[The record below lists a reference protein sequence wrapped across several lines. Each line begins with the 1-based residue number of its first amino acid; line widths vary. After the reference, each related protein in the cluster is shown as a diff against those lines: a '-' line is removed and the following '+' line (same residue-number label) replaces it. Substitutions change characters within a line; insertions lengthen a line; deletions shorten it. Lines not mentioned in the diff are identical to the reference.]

1 MAKQK
6 PRTRK
11 AHGYSVYPRK
21 DGRWGWAVTV
31 GVNAKGNPDRI
42 QGICRTEALA
52 VASAQDILAKHKA
65 GTHIPKGKDQTLAE
79 FLDEWLE
86 IYIEPHREPKTITYY
101 RGMIETH
108 IKPILGRTPIRRLT
122 APMVQRLLNEKARPF
137 SVEVKSKPGEM
148 VEKRLSGDTIRGIRA
163 TLRSALTRAYK
174 NGLVAENVARRVDSP
189 QIKRKEPEYI
199 TAEDANKLMA
209 RTEDHPIDRLIIVAL
224 HTGTRI
230 GEVTGLTWQDIDFE
244 NETVRVRGQL
254 QRIDGKLALKSLKSQ
269 RSSRTLC
276 LTRSALTALRDQK
289 AFQLMQS
296 SDRLSQEF
304 NPMGLVFLN
313 LEQRPLDPK
322 FVNSHLKKLM
332 VRAGIKPVSF
342 HKLRHTAATL
352 MLSAGVPLSQVR
364 DQLGH
369 SQISL
374 TANTYG
380 HAVPAALRAA
390 AETLEQAISR
400 KDV

>member
-21 DGRWGWAVTV
+21 DGRWGWAVTI
-31 GVNAKGNPDRI
+31 GVNANGNPDRI
-42 QGICRTEALA
+42 QGICKTEALA
-52 VASAQDILAKHKA
+52 VTSALDILAKHKA
-65 GTHIPKGKDQTLAE
+65 GSHMPKGKDQTLAD

-86 IYIEPHREPKTITYY
+86 TYIKPHREPKTFTYY
-101 RGMIETH
+101 KGMIETH
-108 IKPILGRTPIRRLT
+108 IKPTLGRTPIRKLT
-122 APMVQRLLNEKARPF
+122 APMVQKLLNEKARPF
-137 SVEVKSKPGEM
+137 TAEVKGEP
-148 VEKRLSGDTIRGIRA
+148 VEKRLSGDTLRGIRS
-163 TLRSALTRAYK
+163 TLRSALTRAFK

-189 QIKRKEPEYI
+189 QVKRKEPEYI
-199 TAEDANKLMA
+199 SAEDAYKLVES
-209 RTEDHPIDRLIIVAL
+209 TEDHPIDRLIIVAL
-224 HTGTRI
+224 HTGMRI

-296 SDRLSQEF
+296 SDRLREEF

-313 LEQRPLDPK
+313 IEQRPLDPK

-369 SQISL
+369 SQIAL
-374 TANTYG
+374 TANIYG

-390 AETLEQAISR
+390 AESLEQAINR
-400 KDV
+400 KHGPE